1 MRLEGR
7 RESDNVED
15 RRNES
20 GGVDSNFGGSRIPIG
35 LPAGGAARGGGIGIV
50 GLLVILGIS
59 WLLGINPL
67 TLLDSG
73 QSGSPVVIGDD
84 GGRAPPASEGKVG
97 QPSDQG
103 GKFVARVLAD
113 TEDTWTRIFKQG
125 GRTYKVPTL
134 VLFTGS
140 TSSACGFAQT
150 AAGPF
155 YCPNDQKVYIDL
167 EFYDEL
173 RSKFGAPGDFA
184 QAYVVAHEVG
194 HHVQNLLGIIPK
206 VDQMR
211 RSASKEE
218 DSALSVRLELQADCL
233 AGVWGREAQTEGILD
248 PGDLNQALNAAA
260 QIGDDTLQKR
270 SQGYVVPETFTHGT
284 SEQRQRWLKRGFDQG
299 NIEACDTFGAKQL

>member
-211 RSASKEE
+211 RNATKEE

-233 AGVWGREAQTEGILD
+233 AGVWGREAQKEGILD

-270 SQGYVVPETFTHGT
+270 SQGYVVPETFTRGT

-299 NIEACDTFGAKQL
+299 KIEACDTFGAKEL

>member
-15 RRNES
+15 RREQS
-20 GGVDSNFGGSRIPIG
+20 GGGPDTGFGGPRIPIG
-35 LPAGGAARGGGIGIV
+35 LPGGGAARGGGIGLV
-50 GLLVILGIS
+50 GILFILGVS

-73 QSGSPVVIGDD
+73 QTGSQVVTGDN
-84 GGRAPPASEGKVG
+84 GPAANSSEGKVG
-97 QPSDQG
+97 QPSDEG
-103 GKFVARVLAD
+103 GKFVAQVLAD
-113 TEDTWTRIFKQG
+113 TEDTWTRIFQQA
-125 GRTYKVPTL
+125 GRTYRVPTL
-134 VLFTGS
+134 VLFKGS
-140 TSSACGFAQT
+140 TSSACGFAKA

-155 YCPNDQKVYIDL
+155 YCPNDQKLYIDL
-167 EFYDEL
+167 AFYDEL

-184 QAYVVAHEVG
+184 QAYVIAHEVG

-211 RSASKEE
+211 RSASPEK

-233 AGVWGREAQTEGILD
+233 AGVWGRAADKEGLLD
-248 PGDLNQALNAAA
+248 PGDVNQAINAAA

-270 SQGYVVPETFTHGT
+270 AQGYVVPETFTHGT
-284 SEQRQRWLKRGFDQG
+284 SEQRVRWFKRGFDQG
-299 NIEACDTFGAKQL
+299 KIDACDTFGASEI